1 MAQVLE
7 AGLDRTA
14 RSWRRPRAEAS
25 WQARFW
31 IGLMHLVNGAL
42 RRSVGVGSAKPFNV
56 ASARRRAKFLE
67 NAIAMVPPH
76 TLFGEAADAPVAG
89 EWVEVAG
96 AAASDRTLLYVHGGS
111 FILERSDVHNA
122 LIARICKETG
132 ARAFIVDYRLAP
144 EHPFPA
150 GIEDVKAAYRWLI
163 DSGTDPARLG
173 IVADSAGGGL
183 VLSALVA
190 LRDEGVPMPGAMA
203 LLGPWVD
210 LTLSGDSILGNMQNE
225 AMVST
230 LEGISICTRLYL
242 QGHMAGDPAASP
254 LFADLKGLPPTLI
267 HVGAPEMLRDDATR
281 LATRMREA
289 GTRAWCDVYPR
300 MPHVWHRLGPLLP
313 ETRRSI
319 GEIGEFIREMIPD
332 MQARRQAGERR

>member
-7 AGLDRTA
+7 AGLEGTV
-14 RSWRRPRAEAS
+14 RSWRAPRREAS
-25 WQARFW
+25 LRARFW
-31 IGLMHLVNGAL
+31 IGLMHLVTAAL
-42 RRSVGVGSAKPFNV
+42 RRSVGLGAGRAFNV
-56 ASARRRAKFLE
+56 AVARRRAKFLG
-67 NAIAMVPPH
+67 NAVAMVPPR
-76 TLFGEAADAPVAG
+76 TVFGDAANAPVAG
-89 EWVEVAG
+89 EWVEVA
-96 AAASDRTLLYVHGGS
+96 AAASPARTLLYVHGGS
-111 FILERSDVHNA
+111 FVLERSDLHNA

-150 GIEDVKAAYRWLI
+150 GIEDVKSAYRWLL
-163 DSGTDPARLG
+163 DSGTDAARLG

-190 LRDEGVPMPGAMA
+190 LRNEGVAMPGAMA

-210 LTLSGDSILGNMQNE
+210 LTLSGNSIIGNLQNE

-230 LEGISICTRLYL
+230 LEGINICARLYL
-242 QGHMAGDPAASP
+242 QGHAAGDPVASP

-267 HVGAPEMLRDDATR
+267 HVGAPEILRDDATR
-281 LATRMREA
+281 LAQRMRDA
-289 GTRAWCDVYPR
+289 GVDAWCDVYPR

-332 MQARRQAGERR
+332 LPARRRAGGQQ